1 MKELDQILRLWKEAE
16 QSGESAVLA
25 TVVKTHGSSYRLP
38 GARLLLAFDGRR
50 AGSISGGCLEDDLVK
65 KAYWLTE
72 RGPVIRR
79 YDTTP
84 DGEIGSG
91 FGLGCSGV
99 IHVLL
104 ERLTPGEPTVLNVIR
119 DARSE
124 RRFAVIAHLIHPPP
138 LTGQRLVIDT
148 LGTVSHNIG
157 DAGLEGAL
165 ERESKIGLSESASR
179 MVWVN
184 NEVEAF
190 IEMVS
195 PGVRLLV
202 FGAGDDAVPV
212 TELAKYLGWE
222 VWVFDGR
229 AHYARREKFPRAD
242 AVVVR
247 LAGKAVAIPEI
258 DPIAEIDKWTA
269 AVLMSHSYSQ
279 DLEILHELAG
289 TRLSYLGVLGPR
301 KRTVQLLSDA
311 GLDASLLGP
320 TLHSPMGLDIG
331 ADGPEQVALAV
342 IAEIQA
348 ALNGRA
354 GGLLR
359 DRIGSIHS
367 SGDASVDPENSW
379 LQPTC
384 A

>member
-1 MKELDQILRLWKEAE
+1 MKELEEMLRLWNEVETA
-16 QSGESAVLA
+16 GESAVLA

-38 GARLLLAFDGRR
+38 GARLLLAPNGQR
-50 AGSISGGCLEDDLVK
+50 AGSISGGCLEDDLIK

-72 RGPVIRR
+72 SGPVLKR

-84 DGEIGSG
+84 DGEIASG

-104 ERLTPGEPTVLNVIR
+104 ERLTPGHPTVLQVIQDTR
-119 DARSE
+119 CE
-124 RRFAVIAHLIHPPP
+124 RRPAVVAHLIRPAAFA
-138 LTGQRLVIDT
+138 GQRLVVDVV
-148 LGTVSHNIG
+148 GRVGHNIG
-157 DAGLEGAL
+157 DAGLAHSL
-165 ERESKIGLSESASR
+165 ERDSKVALSERASR
-179 MVWVN
+179 TLWIDD
-184 NEVEAF
+184 EVEAF
-190 IEMVS
+190 IEMLV
-195 PGVRLLV
+195 PPVRLLV

-212 TELAKYLGWE
+212 TELAKYLGWQ

-229 AHYARREKFPRAD
+229 AHYARREKFPSAD

-247 LAGKAVAIPEI
+247 PAGKTDVVPEI
-258 DPIAEIDKWTA
+258 DPWTA
-269 AVLMSHSYSQ
+269 AVLMTHSYSQ
-279 DLEILHELAG
+279 DLEMLRELSHAG
-289 TRLSYLGVLGPR
+289 LSYLGVLGPR
-301 KRTVQLLSDA
+301 KRSVQLLSDA
-311 GLDASLLGP
+311 GLDASTLGP

-348 ALNGRA
+348 ALNGRT

-359 DRIGSIHS
+359 EHIGSIHS
-367 SGDASVDPENSW
+367 SGDTSADPESTW

-384 A
+384 V

>member
-1 MKELDQILRLWKEAE
+1 MKELEQILRVWKQAE

-38 GARLLLAFDGRR
+38 GARLLLAPNGQR
-50 AGSISGGCLEDDLVK
+50 AGSISGGCLEDDLIK

-72 RGPVIRR
+72 RGPAIRK

-104 ERLTPGEPTVLNVIR
+104 ERLTPDEPTILNVIG
-119 DARSE
+119 DVRSE
-124 RRFAVIAHLIHPPP
+124 RRPAIIAHLIHPAE
-138 LTGQRLVIDT
+138 LAGQRLVIDT
-148 LGTVSHNIG
+148 LGKISHNIR
-157 DAGLEGAL
+157 DAGLASSL
-165 ERESKIGLSESASR
+165 ERESKIALSEVASR
-179 MVWVN
+179 TMPVN

-190 IEMVS
+190 IELVT
-195 PGVRLLV
+195 PAVRLLV

-212 TELAKYLGWE
+212 TELAKYLGWQ

-229 AHYARREKFPRAD
+229 AHYARREKFPHAD

-247 LAGKAVAIPEI
+247 PADKTDAIPEI
-258 DPIAEIDKWTA
+258 DPITQIDNWTA
-269 AVLMSHSYSQ
+269 AILMSHSYSQ
-279 DLEILHELAG
+279 DLEMLRELAG
-289 TRLSYLGVLGPR
+289 TGLSYLGVLGPR

-311 GLDASLLGP
+311 GLDASRLGP

-348 ALNGRA
+348 ALNGRT
-354 GGLLR
+354 GGQLR
-359 DRIGSIHS
+359 ERIGSIHS
-367 SGDASVDPENSW
+367 SGDASTDPESSW
-379 LQPTC
+379 LQASC

>member
-1 MKELDQILRLWKEAE
+1 MKELEQILRLWKEAE
-16 QSGESAVLA
+16 ESGESAVVA

-38 GARLLLAFDGRR
+38 GARLLLTSKGQR
-50 AGSISGGCLEDDLVK
+50 AGSISGGCLEDDLIK
-65 KAYWLTE
+65 KAYWLTQN
-72 RGPVIRR
+72 GPVIRR

-84 DGEIGSG
+84 DGEIASS

-104 ERLTPGEPTVLNVIR
+104 ERLTPGEPTILNIVR

-124 RRFAVIAHLIHPPP
+124 RRPAIIAHVIHPVARA
-138 LTGQRLVIDT
+138 GQRLVIDT
-148 LGTVSHNIG
+148 LGKVSHNIG
-157 DAGLEGAL
+157 DDGLASSL
-165 ERESKIGLSESASR
+165 ERQSQIALSERTSQT
-179 MVWVN
+179 VWVDDQI
-184 NEVEAF
+184 EAF
-190 IEMVS
+190 IEMVTPS
-195 PGVRLLV
+195 VRLLV

-212 TELAKYLGWE
+212 TQLAKYLGWQ

-229 AHYARREKFPRAD
+229 AHYAKREKFPHAD

-247 LAGKAVAIPEI
+247 PAGKAHVVPEI
-258 DPIAEIDKWTA
+258 DPIAQIDKWTA
-269 AVLMSHSYSQ
+269 AILMSHSYSQ
-279 DLEILHELAG
+279 DLETLRELAG
-289 TRLSYLGVLGPR
+289 TGLSYLGVLGPR
-301 KRTVQLLSDA
+301 KRTVQLLSET
-311 GLDASLLGP
+311 GLDASMLGP

-359 DRIGSIHS
+359 ERIGSIHS
-367 SGDASVDPENSW
+367 SGDASAHPESSW
-379 LQPTC
+379 LQPSC